1 MDQIRISDITMKQ
14 TGKELTLSFKEK
26 LEIPKLLDKL
36 NIDVIEIE
44 GIEHPK
50 IDALRIKSVA
60 SAVKNSVVA
69 VPVAL
74 SEDSVEA
81 TWNALKEAKQPRLQ
95 VFASVSPVQ
104 MEYLFHKKPD
114 AMLKAIE
121 EIVTACRAKT
131 EEVEF
136 IADDATR
143 SDSAFL
149 YKAVKTA
156 IAAGAKI
163 VTVCDATGS
172 ILPDELGAFLDAL
185 YENVEELKDVVLGVS
200 CCNELAMADACAI
213 ESIKHGVRE
222 IKAAAYP
229 VNQIS
234 LPHIARLLST
244 KGDAFGVTS
253 SVRTVEMKRII
264 KQIDW
269 ICQTNRSKTSPFDNS
284 VQEDVAVEEIK
295 LTGHDNMTAVLK
307 AVEKLGYDLSEED
320 SANVWAAFQKI
331 AATKDEISSK
341 ELDTIV
347 ASAAMQVPA
356 TYVLNSY
363 NITASNASSSMAHM
377 KMEKDGQILE
387 GIALGDG
394 PIAAAFL
401 ALENILGCHYELDDF
416 QIRSVTEGREA
427 MGDALVKLRS
437 NGKLYSG
444 RGTSTDIVGSS
455 IQAYISALNKIVY
468 EEAED

>member
-14 TGKELTLSFKEK
+14 TGKEFTLSFKEK

-36 NIDVIEIE
+36 NVNVIELE
-44 GIEHPK
+44 GIVQPK

-60 SAVKNSVVA
+60 STVKNSIVA

-74 SEDSVEA
+74 SSESVDA
-81 TWNALKEAKQPRLQ
+81 TWNALKEAKHPRLQ

-121 EIVTACRAKT
+121 ETISACCSKT
-131 EEVEF
+131 EDVEF

-143 SDSAFL
+143 SDPAFL
-149 YKAVKTA
+149 YKAIKAA
-156 IAAGAKI
+156 ICAGAKTI
-163 VTVCDATGS
+163 TVCDATGS
-172 ILPDELGAFLDAL
+172 ILPDELCTFLDDL
-185 YENVEELKDVVLGVS
+185 YENVEELKNVVLGLS
-200 CCNELAMADACAI
+200 CSNELAMADACAI
-213 ESIKHGVRE
+213 ASIRHGVRE
-222 IKAAAYP
+222 IKAAAYQI
-229 VNQIS
+229 NHIS
-234 LPHIARLLST
+234 LPHVSRLLAT
-244 KGDAFGVTS
+244 KGNSFGVAC

-269 ICQTNRSKTSPFDNS
+269 MCQTSRSKNSPFDNG
-284 VQEDVAVEEIK
+284 VQDVAEEIA
-295 LTGHDNMTAVLK
+295 LTSHDNMTAVLK

-320 SANVWAAFQKI
+320 GAHVWNAFQKI
-331 AATKDEISSK
+331 AARKDVISSK

-363 NITASNASSSMAHM
+363 NITASNTASSMAYM
-377 KMEKDGQILE
+377 KLDKHGQLLE

-394 PIAAAFL
+394 PVDAAFL
-401 ALENILGCHYELDDF
+401 ALENIIGCHYELDDF

-427 MGDALVKLRS
+427 MGETVVKLRF

-468 EEAED
+468 EEAEIS

>member
-14 TGKELTLSFKEK
+14 TGKEFTLSFKEK

-36 NIDVIEIE
+36 NVDVIELE
-44 GIEHPK
+44 GIIQPK

-60 SAVKNSVVA
+60 STVKHSIIA

-74 SEDSVEA
+74 SVESVDA
-81 TWNALKEAKQPRLQ
+81 TWSALKEAKHPRLQ

-104 MEYLFHKKPD
+104 MEYLFHKKPA
-114 AMLKAIE
+114 AMLAAIE
-121 EIVTACRAKT
+121 ETVKACSAKT
-131 EEVEF
+131 SEVEF

-149 YKAVKTA
+149 YQAIQTA
-156 IAAGAKI
+156 IAAGAKTI
-163 VTVCDATGS
+163 TICDATGA
-172 ILPDELGAFLDAL
+172 ILPDELGAFIDNL
-185 YENVEELKDVVLGVS
+185 YANVPELKDVVLGVS
-200 CCNELAMADACAI
+200 CSNELAMADACAI
-213 ESIKHGVRE
+213 ASIKHGVRE
-222 IKAAAYP
+222 IKAAAYQ

-234 LPHIARLLST
+234 LPHVSRLLAT
-244 KGDAFGVTS
+244 KGEAFGVRS

-264 KQIDW
+264 KQIEW
-269 ICQTNRSKTSPFDNS
+269 MCQTSRSKNSPFDNG
-284 VQEDVAVEEIK
+284 VQDEVEDMA
-295 LTGHDNMTAVLK
+295 LTSRDNMTTVLK

-320 SANVWAAFQKI
+320 GAQVWEAFQTI
-331 AATKDEISSK
+331 AARKDVISSK

-356 TYVLNSY
+356 TYILNSY
-363 NITASNASSSMAHM
+363 NITASNTASSMAHM
-377 KMEKDGQILE
+377 KLEKHGQTLE

-394 PIAAAFL
+394 PVDAAFL
-401 ALENILGCHYELDDF
+401 ALENIIGCHYELDDF

-427 MGDALVKLRS
+427 MGETVVKLRS

-444 RGTSTDIVGSS
+444 RGISTDIVGSS

-468 EEAED
+468 EEVED

>member
-1 MDQIRISDITMKQ
+1 MDQIRISDVTMKQ
-14 TGKELTLSFKEK
+14 TGKEFTLSFKEK
-26 LEIPKLLDKL
+26 LEIPKLLDRL
-36 NIDVIEIE
+36 NVDVIELE
-44 GIEHPK
+44 GITQPK

-60 SAVKNSVVA
+60 STVKNSIVA

-74 SEDSVEA
+74 STESVDA
-81 TWNALKEAKQPRLQ
+81 TWNALKEAKRPRLQ
-95 VFASVSPVQ
+95 VVASTSPVQ

-114 AMLKAIE
+114 AMLKAVE
-121 EIVTACRAKT
+121 ETVAACSAKT
-131 EEVEF
+131 SDVEF

-149 YKAVKTA
+149 YKVIKTA
-156 IAAGAKI
+156 IDAGAKTI
-163 VTVCDATGS
+163 TVCDATGS
-172 ILPDELGAFLDAL
+172 ILPDEMSAFIDAL
-185 YENVEELKDVVLGVS
+185 YENVAELKDVVLGVS
-200 CCNELAMADACAI
+200 CSNELAMADACAI
-213 ESIKHGVRE
+213 ASIQHGVRE

-229 VNQIS
+229 INQTS
-234 LPHIARLLST
+234 LPHVSRLLAT
-244 KGDAFGVTS
+244 KGEAFGVTC

-269 ICQTNRSKTSPFDNS
+269 MCQTTRSKNSPFDNG
-284 VQEDVAVEEIK
+284 VQDVADDISF
-295 LTGHDNMTAVLK
+295 TANDNMATVLK
-307 AVEKLGYDLSEED
+307 AGEKLGYDLSEED
-320 SANVWAAFQKI
+320 KSQVWDAFQKI
-331 AATKDEISSK
+331 AARKDVISSK

-356 TYVLNSY
+356 TYVLNTY
-363 NITASNASSSMAHM
+363 NITASNTSSSMAYM
-377 KMEKDGQILE
+377 KLDKNGQMLE

-394 PIAAAFL
+394 PVDAAFL

-427 MGDALVKLRS
+427 MGEAVVKLRS

-455 IQAYISALNKIVY
+455 IQAYISAVNKIVY
-468 EEAED
+468 EEAEG

>member
-14 TGKELTLSFKEK
+14 TGKEFSLSFKEK

-36 NIDVIEIE
+36 GVNVIELE
-44 GIEHPK
+44 GIKQPK

-60 SAVKNSVVA
+60 STVKNSIVA
-69 VPVAL
+69 VPVSL
-74 SEDSVEA
+74 SNESVDM
-81 TWNALKEAKQPRLQ
+81 TWNALKEAKHPRLQ

-104 MEYLFHKKPD
+104 MEYLFHKKP
-114 AMLKAIE
+114 AVMLEAIKE
-121 EIVTACRAKT
+121 TITACCKKT
-131 EEVEF
+131 SDVEF

-149 YKAVKTA
+149 YKVIEEV
-156 IAAGAKI
+156 IAAGAKT
-163 VTVCDATGS
+163 VTVCDATGA
-172 ILPDELGAFLDAL
+172 ILPDELGSFIDNL
-185 YENVEELKDVVLGVS
+185 YENVPALKDVVLGVACS
-200 CCNELAMADACAI
+200 NELAMADACAI
-213 ESIKHGVRE
+213 AAIKHGVRE
-222 IKAAAYP
+222 IKAAAYQ

-234 LPHIARLLST
+234 LPHISRLLAT
-244 KGDAFGVTS
+244 KGDSCGVTC
-253 SVRTVEMKRII
+253 SVRTVEMNRII
-264 KQIDW
+264 KQITW
-269 ICQTNRSKTSPFDNS
+269 MCQTSRSKNSPFDNG
-284 VQEDVAVEEIK
+284 VQEVVDGIS
-295 LTGHDNMTAVLK
+295 LTSHDNMTAVLK

-320 SANVWAAFQKI
+320 GAQVWDAFQKI
-331 AATKDEISSK
+331 AARKDVISSK

-356 TYVLNSY
+356 TYVLNTY
-363 NITASNASSSMAHM
+363 NITASNTASSMAHM
-377 KMEKDGQILE
+377 KLEKNGKLLE

-394 PIAAAFL
+394 PVDAAFL
-401 ALENILGCHYELDDF
+401 ALEHILGCHYELDDF

-427 MGDALVKLRS
+427 MGETVVKLRS

-468 EEAED
+468 EEAQD

>member
-1 MDQIRISDITMKQ
+1 MDQIRISDVTMKQ
-14 TGKELTLSFKEK
+14 TGKEFTLSFKEK
-26 LEIPKLLDKL
+26 LEIPKLLDRL
-36 NIDVIEIE
+36 NVDVIELE
-44 GIEHPK
+44 GITQPK

-60 SAVKNSVVA
+60 STVKNSIVA

-74 SEDSVEA
+74 SNESVDA
-81 TWNALKEAKQPRLQ
+81 TWNALKEAKRPRLQ
-95 VFASVSPVQ
+95 VVASTSPVQ

-121 EIVTACRAKT
+121 ETVAACSTKTAD
-131 EEVEF
+131 VEF

-143 SDSAFL
+143 SDAAFL
-149 YKAVKTA
+149 YNVIKTA
-156 IAAGAKI
+156 IGAGAKTI
-163 VTVCDATGS
+163 TVCDATGS
-172 ILPDELGAFLDAL
+172 ILPDELSAFIDAL
-185 YENVEELKDVVLGVS
+185 YENVAELKDVVLGVS
-200 CCNELAMADACAI
+200 CSNELAMADACAI
-213 ESIKHGVRE
+213 ASIQHGVRE

-229 VNQIS
+229 INQTS
-234 LPHIARLLST
+234 LPHVSRLLAT
-244 KGDAFGVTS
+244 KGEAFGVTC

-269 ICQTNRSKTSPFDNS
+269 MCQTSRSKNSPFDNG
-284 VQEDVAVEEIK
+284 VQDVADDMSF
-295 LTGHDNMTAVLK
+295 TANDNMATILK

-320 SANVWAAFQKI
+320 KAQVWDAFQKI
-331 AATKDEISSK
+331 AARKDVISSK

-356 TYVLNSY
+356 TYVLNTY
-363 NITASNASSSMAHM
+363 NITASNTSSSMAYM
-377 KMEKDGQILE
+377 KLEKNGQMLE
-387 GIALGDG
+387 GVALGDG
-394 PIAAAFL
+394 PVDAAFL

-427 MGDALVKLRS
+427 MGEAIVKLRS

-455 IQAYISALNKIVY
+455 IQAYISAVNKIVY
-468 EEAED
+468 EEAEV

>member
-1 MDQIRISDITMKQ
+1 MNQIRISDVTMKQ
-14 TGKELTLSFKEK
+14 TGKEFSLSFKEK
-26 LEIPKLLDKL
+26 LEIPKLLDRL
-36 NIDVIEIE
+36 NVDVIELE
-44 GIEHPK
+44 GITQPK

-60 SAVKNSVVA
+60 STVKNSIIA

-74 SEDSVEA
+74 CTESVDA
-81 TWNALKEAKQPRLQ
+81 TWNALKEAKHPRLQ

-104 MEYLFHKKPD
+104 MEYLFHKKPA

-121 EIVTACRAKT
+121 ETISACSSKT
-131 EEVEF
+131 EDVEF

-149 YKAVKTA
+149 YQAIKTA
-156 IAAGAKI
+156 IAAGAKTI
-163 VTVCDATGS
+163 TVCDATGA
-172 ILPDELGAFLDAL
+172 ILPDEFGTFLDSL
-185 YENVEELKDVVLGVS
+185 YENVSELKDIVLGIS
-200 CCNELAMADACAI
+200 CSNELAMADACAI
-213 ESIKHGVRE
+213 ASIKHGVGE

-229 VNQIS
+229 INQIS
-234 LPHIARLLST
+234 LPHVSRLLAT
-244 KGDAFGVTS
+244 KGESFGVNCT
-253 SVRTVEMKRII
+253 VRTVEMKRII

-269 ICQTNRSKTSPFDNS
+269 MCQTSRSKNSPFDNG
-284 VQEDVAVEEIK
+284 VQDDVDDMT
-295 LTGHDNMTAVLK
+295 LTSHDNMSTVIK

-320 SANVWAAFQKI
+320 GAQVWEAFQKI
-331 AATKDEISSK
+331 AERKDVISLK

-356 TYVLNSY
+356 TYILNSY
-363 NITASNASSSMAHM
+363 NITASNTSSSMAYM
-377 KMEKDGQILE
+377 KLEKNGQMLE

-394 PIAAAFL
+394 PVDAAFL

-427 MGDALVKLRS
+427 MGEAVVKLCS

-468 EEAED
+468 EEACV

>member
-14 TGKELTLSFKEK
+14 TGKEFTLSFKEK

-36 NIDVIEIE
+36 SVSVIELE
-44 GIEHPK
+44 GIKQPK

-60 SAVKNSVVA
+60 STVKNSIVA

-74 SEDSVEA
+74 SPESVEI
-81 TWNALKEAKQPRLQ
+81 TWNALKEAKHPRLQ

-114 AMLKAIE
+114 AMLQAIKE
-121 EIVTACRAKT
+121 TIAACCAKT
-131 EEVEF
+131 SDVEF

-149 YKAVKTA
+149 YKVMEEV
-156 IAAGAKI
+156 IAAGAKT
-163 VTVCDATGS
+163 VTVCDATGA
-172 ILPDELGAFLDAL
+172 ILPDELGVFLDNL
-185 YENVEELKDVVLGVS
+185 YANVPTLKDVVLGVS
-200 CCNELAMADACAI
+200 CSNELAMADACAI
-213 ESIKHGVRE
+213 AAIKHGVRE
-222 IKAAAYP
+222 IKAAAYQ

-234 LPHIARLLST
+234 LPHISRLLAT
-244 KGDAFGVTS
+244 KGESCGVTCG
-253 SVRTVEMKRII
+253 VRTVEMNRII
-264 KQIDW
+264 KQIAW
-269 ICQTNRSKTSPFDNS
+269 MCQTSRSKNSPFDNG
-284 VQEDVAVEEIK
+284 VQEVVEGIA
-295 LTGHDNMTAVLK
+295 LTSHDTMSTVLK

-320 SANVWAAFQKI
+320 GAQIWDAFQKI
-331 AATKDEISSK
+331 AARKEAISSK

-356 TYVLNSY
+356 TYVLDSY
-363 NITASNASSSMAHM
+363 NITASNTASSMAHM
-377 KMEKDGQILE
+377 KLEKNGKILE

-394 PIAAAFL
+394 PVDAAFL

-427 MGDALVKLRS
+427 MGETVVKLRS

-455 IQAYISALNKIVY
+455 IQAYISAVNKIVY
-468 EEAED
+468 EEAEA

>member
-1 MDQIRISDITMKQ
+1 MDQIRISDVTMKQ
-14 TGKELTLSFKEK
+14 TGKEFSLSFKEK

-36 NIDVIEIE
+36 NVDVIELE
-44 GIEHPK
+44 GIVQPK

-60 SAVKNSVVA
+60 STVKNSIVA

-74 SEDSVEA
+74 SADSVEA
-81 TWNALKEAKQPRLQ
+81 TWNALKEAKRPRLQ

-121 EIVTACRAKT
+121 ETITACCAKT
-131 EEVEF
+131 SDVEF

-149 YKAVKTA
+149 YKVVKAA
-156 IAAGAKI
+156 IAAGAKTI
-163 VTVCDATGS
+163 TVCDATGA
-172 ILPDELGAFLDAL
+172 ILPVELSAFLDAL
-185 YENVEELKDVVLGVS
+185 YENVEELKDVVLGIS
-200 CCNELAMADACAI
+200 CSNELAMADACAI
-213 ESIKHGVRE
+213 ASIRNGVRE

-229 VNQIS
+229 INQIS
-234 LPHIARLLST
+234 LPHVSRLLAT
-244 KGDAFGVTS
+244 KGDAFDVTC

-269 ICQTNRSKTSPFDNS
+269 MCQTSRSKNSPFDNG
-284 VQEDVAVEEIK
+284 VQDVTEDMT
-295 LTGHDNMTAVLK
+295 LTSNDTMSAVLK

-320 SANVWAAFQKI
+320 GAQVWDAFQKI
-331 AATKDEISSK
+331 AARKDVISLK

-347 ASAAMQVPA
+347 ASSAMQVPA
-356 TYVLNSY
+356 TYVLSSY
-363 NITASNASSSMAHM
+363 NITASNISSSMAYM
-377 KMEKDGQILE
+377 KLEKNGQMLE

-394 PIAAAFL
+394 PVDAAFL

-427 MGDALVKLRS
+427 MGEAVVKLRS

-455 IQAYISALNKIVY
+455 IQAYVSAVNKIVY
-468 EEAED
+468 EEAEI

>member
-1 MDQIRISDITMKQ
+1 MDQIRISDVTMKQ
-14 TGKELTLSFKEK
+14 TGKEFSLSFKEK

-36 NIDVIEIE
+36 NVDVIEIE
-44 GIEHPK
+44 GIAQPK

-60 SAVKNSVVA
+60 STVKNSVVA

-74 SEDSVEA
+74 SLESVDA
-81 TWNALKEAKQPRLQ
+81 TWNALKEAKRPRLQ
-95 VFASVSPVQ
+95 VVASVSPVQ

-121 EIVTACRAKT
+121 ETIAACCAKT
-131 EEVEF
+131 SDVEF

-143 SDSAFL
+143 SDSEFL
-149 YKAVKTA
+149 YKTIKTA
-156 IAAGAKI
+156 IAAGAKTI
-163 VTVCDATGS
+163 TVCDATGA
-172 ILPDELGAFLDAL
+172 ILPIELCAFVDEL
-185 YENVEELKDVVLGVS
+185 YKNVEELKEVVLGIS
-200 CCNELAMADACAI
+200 CSNELAMADACAVA
-213 ESIKHGVRE
+213 SIRQGVRE
-222 IKAAAYP
+222 IKAAAYQL
-229 VNQIS
+229 NQIS
-234 LPHIARLLST
+234 LPHVSRLLAT
-244 KGDAFGVTS
+244 KGDSFGVTC

-269 ICQTNRSKTSPFDNS
+269 MCQTSRSKNSPFDNG
-284 VQEDVAVEEIK
+284 VQDIVEDMD
-295 LTGHDNMTAVLK
+295 LTNRDNMTTVLK

-320 SANVWAAFQKI
+320 KAQVWDAFQKI
-331 AATKDEISSK
+331 AARKDVISLK

-356 TYVLNSY
+356 TYILNSY
-363 NITASNASSSMAHM
+363 NITASNISSSMACM
-377 KMEKDGQILE
+377 KLEKNGQMLE

-394 PIAAAFL
+394 PVDAAFL
-401 ALENILGCHYELDDF
+401 ALENILGYHYELDDF

-427 MGDALVKLRS
+427 MGEATVKLRS

-455 IQAYISALNKIVY
+455 IQAYISAVNKIVY
-468 EEAED
+468 EEAEV